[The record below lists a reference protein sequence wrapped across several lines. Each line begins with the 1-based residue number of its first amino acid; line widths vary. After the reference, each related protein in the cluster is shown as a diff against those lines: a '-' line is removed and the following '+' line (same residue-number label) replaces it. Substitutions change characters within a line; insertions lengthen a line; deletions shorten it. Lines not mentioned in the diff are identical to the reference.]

1 MPKIMAKNIS
11 KDILEKTFK
20 AFLSYVEGFVGENK
34 AWELVQ
40 QSRQETEKYYKN
52 LSLIQLDEK
61 KNLVLVNPT
70 ITDKE
75 LLGFSLW
82 MSKFVAELKEFMV
95 GVGKV
100 EPEKI
105 LGTLKKSL
113 EPTGFLEFFQ
123 QAKELSF

>member
-1 MPKIMAKNIS
+1 MGKSIS

-20 AFLSYVEGFVGENK
+20 AFLNYVEGFVGESK
-34 AWELVQ
+34 AWEFAQ
-40 QSRQETEKYYKN
+40 HSRRETEKYYKN

-61 KNLVLVNPT
+61 KNLILANPT
-70 ITDKE
+70 ISDKE

-82 MSKFVAELKEFMV
+82 MSKFVSELKEFMV

-105 LGTLKKSL
+105 VGSLKKSL
-113 EPTGFLEFFQ
+113 EPTGFLDFFQ
-123 QAKELSF
+123 QAKELSL